1 MIKAFN
7 TRFLLPT
14 KDLRFLSL
22 LHAIYENPASSQ
34 KSIGQVTYL
43 SSSMVNNYIRYFT
56 EEGLVTVSGSTNRTK
71 SYHVTEAGYDI
82 LTSSLLDYSAEI
94 VQLYTSVKKE
104 IVHIL
109 NGFYDEGIRNILLY
123 GAAETAEIVYS
134 AAKEAK
140 LVVTGIVDNDKEKY
154 RKPFNGFTIKSSD
167 ELGESEF
174 DAIIIASFGKQ
185 EEIYQDIIKITGGK
199 VLIKRLYD
207 L

>member
-1 MIKAFN
+1 MIESFN
-7 TRFLLPT
+7 TKYLLPT
-14 KDLRFLSL
+14 KDLRCLSL
-22 LHAIYENPASSQ
+22 LMAIYENPANSQ
-34 KSIGQVTYL
+34 KAIGKITHL
-43 SSSMVNNYIRYFT
+43 SSSMVNNYIKYFT
-56 EEGLVTVSGSTNRTK
+56 DEGLVTVSGDTNRTK
-71 SYHVTEAGYDI
+71 SYHVTEAGYEL

-109 NGFYDEGIRNILLY
+109 NGFYKEGIRNILLY

-140 LVVTGIVDNDKEKY
+140 LVVTGIVDNDEEKY
-154 RKPFNGFTIKSSD
+154 QKPFNGFTIKSSD
-167 ELGESEF
+167 EIGENEF
-174 DAIIIASFGKQ
+174 DAIVIASFGKQ
-185 EEIYQDIIKITGGK
+185 EEIYQDIKKITGGK

>member
-14 KDLRFLSL
+14 KDLRCLSL

-34 KSIGQVTYL
+34 KSIGDATYL

-56 EEGLVTVSGSTNRTK
+56 DEGLVTVSGETNRTK
-71 SYHVTEAGYDI
+71 SYHVTEAGYEI

-94 VQLYTSVKKE
+94 VQLYTSVKIE
-104 IVHIL
+104 IIHIL
-109 NGFYDEGIRNILLY
+109 NGFYKEGIRKILLY

-140 LVVTGIVDNDKEKY
+140 LVVTGIVDSDKEKY

-167 ELGESEF
+167 EIDETDF
-174 DAIIIASFGKQ
+174 DAIVIASFGRQ
-185 EEIYQDIIKITGGK
+185 EEIFQEIKTITSGK